1 MHSTAADTFIFGRRL
16 KEARL
21 AAGLSQQQLGVAAGI
36 DPAVASTRV
45 NRYERGI
52 HMPDPRIVEALGQVL
67 GLVPPYFYA
76 VDDELAEFLY
86 RYSKAPAGM
95 RRELHRMVGDV
106 ESPGRSG
113 RA

>member
-1 MHSTAADTFIFGRRL
+1 MDRGAADTFIFGRRL

-36 DPAVASTRV
+36 DPAVASTRL

-67 GLVPPYFYA
+67 GVVPPFFYA
-76 VDDELAEFLY
+76 VEDELADFLY
-86 RYSKAPAGM
+86 RYSKAPASV
-95 RRELHRMVGDV
+95 RRELRRLLEENWVK
-106 ESPGRSG
+106 P
-113 RA
+113 